1 MPATEFY
8 LDTSVLIK
16 LYVPEA
22 FSVEVE
28 HFMAGIERPV
38 ISRLSV
44 LEWHCAMAR
53 RQRTGAFPASY
64 LKAAR
69 QEFTRHLAEG
79 YFLVQ
84 TFGDA
89 QFIAALEILD
99 AVKPTPLRT
108 LDALHLAAT
117 HIAGLKHIAT
127 ADKVMADAAQ
137 KLGITVE
144 TFFA

>member
-1 MPATEFY
+1 MPAAESY

-16 LYVPEA
+16 LYVPEV
-22 FSVEVE
+22 FSAEAE
-28 HFMAGIERPV
+28 HFISGVERPV
-38 ISRLSV
+38 ISRLGV

-53 RQRTGAFPASY
+53 RQRSGAFPDSY

-69 QEFTRHLAEG
+69 QEFTRHLAGG

-89 QFIAALEILD
+89 RFIEALEILE
-99 AVKPTPLRT
+99 AVKPIPLRT
-108 LDALHLAAT
+108 LDALHLAAARA
-117 HIAGLKHIAT
+117 AGLKHIAT
-127 ADKVMADAAQ
+127 ADKVMADAAH
-137 KLGITVE
+137 KLGITVA

>member
-22 FSVEVE
+22 FSAEVE
-28 HFMAGIERPV
+28 HFLSTVERPV
-38 ISRLSV
+38 ISRLGV

-53 RQRTGAFPASY
+53 RQRTGGFPASY
-64 LKAAR
+64 LKVAR

-79 YFLVQ
+79 YFFVQ

-108 LDALHLAAT
+108 LDALHLAAA

-127 ADKVMADAAQ
+127 ADKVMAAAAH
-137 KLGITVE
+137 KLDITAE
-144 TFFA
+144 PFFA

>member
-1 MPATEFY
+1 MPAAEYY

-22 FSVEVE
+22 FSAEVE
-28 HFMAGIERPV
+28 HFISGVERLV
-38 ISRLSV
+38 ISRLGI

-79 YFLVQ
+79 YFQIQPL
-84 TFGDA
+84 GDA
-89 QFIAALEILD
+89 QFISALEILD
-99 AVKPTPLRT
+99 ATKPIPLRT
-108 LDALHLAAT
+108 LDALHLTAAHT
-117 HIAGLKHIAT
+117 AGLKHIAT
-127 ADKVMADAAQ
+127 ADKVVAEAAK
-137 KLGITVE
+137 KLGITIE
-144 TFFA
+144 TFFV

>member
-1 MPATEFY
+1 MPAAEFY

-22 FSVEVE
+22 FSAEVE
-28 HFMAGIERPV
+28 HFLSTVERPV
-38 ISRLSV
+38 ISRLGI

-64 LKAAR
+64 LKVAR

-99 AVKPTPLRT
+99 AVKPTLLRT
-108 LDALHLAAT
+108 LDALHLATA
-117 HIAGLKHIAT
+117 HIAGLKNIAT
-127 ADKVMADAAQ
+127 ADKVMADAAP

-144 TFFA
+144 TFFV